1 MSVLGEMTSG
11 FAHELNQPLSAIRHY
26 AQGCTIR
33 LQKQD
38 PQHPYCPR
46 WATSINRLSAG
57 RKRCAICAIGSAR
70 RTGAR
75 TSGDLGTYQ
84 RSSGY

>member
-38 PQHPYCPR
+38 PQHPLLPALGHIDQQAQR
-46 WATSINRLSAG
+46 GAETLRNLRHWVSQ
-57 RKRCAICAIGSAR
+57 
-70 RTGAR
+70 RTGSQ
-75 TSGDLGTYQ
+75 TSGDPGTYQ